1 MRGLTYYLQ
10 VLISSEK
17 FFLRRMNNDKII
29 LTQEGL
35 VALKNEHRHLL
46 EEKRPLVVERLSESR
61 QAGDLA
67 ENSEYTQAREELSFI
82 DGRISE
88 LEGVLGKATLIKK
101 SNCGNQKVDLG
112 CKVTV
117 SLNGNK
123 TKVFHLVGDWEA
135 DPAAQKISLT
145 SPLGKSL
152 LGRKVGERTEV
163 EAPAGKIVYTIVKI
177 D

>member
-1 MRGLTYYLQ
+1 MN
-10 VLISSEK
+10 S
-17 FFLRRMNNDKII
+17 NNDKII

-46 EEKRPLVVERLSESR
+46 EEKRPSVVERLSESR

-88 LEGVLGKATLIKK
+88 LEEVLEKATLIKK

-123 TKVFHLVGDWEA
+123 TQIFYLVGDWEA
-135 DPAAQKISLT
+135 DPMAQKISLT

-152 LGRKVGERTEV
+152 LGRKVGEKIEIEV
-163 EAPAGKIVYTIVKI
+163 PAGKVIYTIIKI
-177 D
+177 NWAESGFVVNLTSNG